1 MLRHIPQV
9 RVCECTDSIV
19 HSKNANV
26 FRRKKANQ
34 TEKAFG
40 DPITRVNG
48 EVQDVEPVVK
58 ALVGSAWE
66 TDVEQHGVHSVPLAA
81 DQLEGLPKSSIHP
94 CEAGSKLKNRTKNRF
109 ADIKPFD
116 ATRVVLESDDTSHSD
131 YINANYISGYKDV
144 EKHYIATQGPKAS
157 TVVDF
162 WRLLWQEK
170 VNRIVM
176 AKAEEEV
183 DVFSCVQ
190 QMQMQRMNMIQDLEQ
205 YVFVYE
211 ALLEALKSGETAI
224 PCTEFPRTLKNIED
238 HNSAAH
244 QQMCKEFELIRTY
257 KDAID
262 LTNADGGKVK
272 NRSKNRYQDIV
283 PMDLFRHRLD
293 PRVSEH
299 NDYINAVSVDGYRSL
314 NAFLLTQ
321 MPLPET
327 VSNFLH
333 MIYSSDGIQSNVI
346 VMLNALDEE
355 VPSCASYWPNDVGS
369 PVEHGGLRVDL
380 VQEDADQ
387 HPNIFIRDLTISTA
401 GGEDPKPLKVR
412 QFQLINCWSKDRSF
426 PKDEKVLLTL
436 MELVTRWQQQ
446 SGVAPVTVHCT
457 NGVERSALFAIASYL
472 MDMLKA
478 EQVVDVYL
486 ASRFITSKCPLALP
500 LLEQYQF
507 LFELAGSFMSN
518 FETYANFK

>member
-1 MLRHIPQV
+1 
-9 RVCECTDSIV
+9 
-19 HSKNANV
+19 
-26 FRRKKANQ
+26 
-34 TEKAFG
+34 
-40 DPITRVNG
+40 
-48 EVQDVEPVVK
+48 
-58 ALVGSAWE
+58 
-66 TDVEQHGVHSVPLAA
+66 
-81 DQLEGLPKSSIHP
+81 
-94 CEAGSKLKNRTKNRF
+94 
-109 ADIKPFD
+109 
-116 ATRVVLESDDTSHSD
+116 
-131 YINANYISGYKDV
+131 
-144 EKHYIATQGPKAS
+144 
-157 TVVDF
+157 
-162 WRLLWQEK
+162 
-170 VNRIVM
+170 IVM
-176 AKAEEEV
+176 VTQLMEGGKKKCEKYWPCDVGTTEEFGTFAVTTVLKEEYADYAYLKFRVTHQDEERELHHFHFLSWNDKKRPEHTFPLIAFLRRVRSFDSEAVGPLVVHCSAGVGRTGTLIALDYLLEQAKAEEEV

-190 QMQMQRMNMIQDLEQ
+190 QMRMQRMSMVQVLEQ

-244 QQMCKEFELIRTY
+244 QQMCKEFEVH
-257 KDAID
+257 AID

-355 VPSCASYWPNDVGS
+355 DPSCASYWPNDVDS
-369 PVEHGGLRVDL
+369 PVEHDGLRVNL
-380 VQEDADQ
+380 VQENADQ
-387 HPNIFIRDLTISTA
+387 HPNILIRDLTISTA
-401 GGEDPKPLKVR
+401 GDPKPLKVR
-412 QFQLINCWSKDRSF
+412 QFQLINCWSEDRSF
-426 PKDEKVLLTL
+426 PDDVEVLLTL
-436 MELVTRWQQQ
+436 MELVIRWQQQ
-446 SGVAPVTVHCT
+446 SGVAPVTVHCM